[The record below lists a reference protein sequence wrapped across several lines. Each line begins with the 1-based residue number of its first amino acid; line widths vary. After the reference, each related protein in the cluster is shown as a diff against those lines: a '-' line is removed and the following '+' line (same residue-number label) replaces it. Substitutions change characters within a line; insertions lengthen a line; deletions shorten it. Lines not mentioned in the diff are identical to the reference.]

1 MQIELEK
8 QALLDDIVARL
19 SQVRGVR
26 AVVLGGSYA
35 RGMQRPG
42 SDLDVGIYYY
52 ETQPFAIADI
62 HAVASAISA
71 SGTAEVTD
79 FYGWGAWVN
88 GGGWIHSAHGK
99 VDFIYRS
106 IQQVMRTIDQAE
118 QGGTAHDY
126 FQQPAYGF
134 FSTVYLAETQVCVP
148 LYDPLGIIA
157 AMKTRVAVYPPALK
171 EKTVASMLW
180 LAEFSLIHAE
190 SFARSGDRFAT
201 PGTLARAAYCV
212 TLALFA
218 LNETY
223 YMSDKTALREMAV
236 FRLAPDDFGERL
248 GAVLAHPGETHEEM
262 LRAVADL
269 RGLWAEV
276 VALTGGTYRPAFSV
290 E

>member
-1 MQIELEK
+1 MQMEPEK
-8 QALLDDIVARL
+8 QRLLDDIVARL
-19 SQVRGVR
+19 SLVHGVR

-35 RGMQRPG
+35 RGMQHPG
-42 SDLDVGIYYY
+42 SDLDIGIYYY

-71 SGTAEVTD
+71 SGAAEVTD

-88 GGGWIHSAHGK
+88 GGGWIHTAHEK
-99 VDFIYRS
+99 VDFIYRN

-118 QGGTAHDY
+118 QGITGHDY
-126 FQQPAYGF
+126 FQQPAHGF

-157 AMKTRVAVYPPALK
+157 AMKDRVAVYPPLLK

-190 SFARSGDRFAT
+190 SFARGGDRFTT
-201 PGTLARAAYCV
+201 PGTLARAAYCI
-212 TLALFA
+212 TQALFA

-223 YMSDKTALREMAV
+223 YMSDKTALREMAA
-236 FRLAPDDFGERL
+236 FAIAPEHFGERL
-248 GAVLAHPGETHEEM
+248 GAVLAHPGETPEEM
-262 LRAVADL
+262 LRAVTAL

-276 VALTGGTYRPAFSV
+276 VSLTGGKYSPAFRM
-290 E
+290 